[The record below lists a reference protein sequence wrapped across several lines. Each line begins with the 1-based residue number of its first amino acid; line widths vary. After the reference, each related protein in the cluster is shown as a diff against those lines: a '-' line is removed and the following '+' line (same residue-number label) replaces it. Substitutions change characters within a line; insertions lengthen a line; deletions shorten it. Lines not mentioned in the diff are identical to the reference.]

1 MPSKMSPEIRK
12 ALTSLREALAKLLAI
27 LVRES
32 WQFTSAWESAIADV
46 DRMLAIDVP
55 PDEIA
60 RWAMGVSQN
69 FGVGMGSLSDV
80 YLGDDFDGVRERV
93 QELLWSVGEAAR
105 QTPGNP
111 LRMRRHLTHLETA
124 LLDAGLAT
132 DAAEVRGLLSSDEVD
147 LQSVERTLAKL
158 DPKASAATPAVSVAL
173 QALNGEIAS
182 ARRR

>member
-1 MPSKMSPEIRK
+1 MPSNMSPEIRK

-32 WQFTSAWESAIADV
+32 WQFTSAWESAIEGV
-46 DRMLAIDVP
+46 DRILTTDVP

-93 QELLWSVGEAAR
+93 QELLWSVAEAAR
-105 QTPGNP
+105 ETPGNP
-111 LRMRRHLTHLETA
+111 LRIRRYLTQLETA
-124 LLDAGLAT
+124 LLNAGLAP
-132 DAAEVRGLLSSDEVD
+132 DAAEVRGLLSGEELD
-147 LQSVERTLAKL
+147 LQSVERTLAKF
-158 DPKASAATPAVSVAL
+158 DPEASTATPAVSVAL
-173 QALNGEIAS
+173 QALKGEIAS
-182 ARRR
+182 ARPR